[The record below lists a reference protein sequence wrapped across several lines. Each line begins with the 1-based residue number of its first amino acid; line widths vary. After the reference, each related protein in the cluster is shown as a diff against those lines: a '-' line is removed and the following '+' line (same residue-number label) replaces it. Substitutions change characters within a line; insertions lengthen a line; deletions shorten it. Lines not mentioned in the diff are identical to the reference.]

1 MARFDRAIATA
12 ERLIAR
18 NGQEVNWRIVK
29 DAAAPDVLK
38 PWKPGEAADEDK
50 PVVICFLPI
59 EKESRQLFTFLRGQ
73 SDVPT
78 GYTLALMK
86 GNVDFT
92 PSIKDVVV
100 RDGAILR
107 IKSLDLLS
115 PNGQKVLYTMELE
128 G

>member
-18 NGQEVNWRIVK
+18 NGQAIKWRIVK
-29 DAAAPDVLK
+29 DAAAPVQT

-50 PVVICFLPI
+50 DAIICFLPVD
-59 EKESRQLFTFLRGQ
+59 KESRQLFTFLRGQ

-78 GYTLALMK
+78 GYTLGLMK
-86 GNVDFT
+86 GNIDFE
-92 PSIKDVVV
+92 PSLTDVVV
-100 RDGAILR
+100 RDTKLLR

-115 PNGQKVLYTMELE
+115 PNGQKVLYTMEFE